1 MVICLKG
8 TKNRGTKGK
17 LEERI
22 VVDPEIRH
30 GKPTIKG
37 TRVPVEVVLGSLAGG
52 MDIENICEEYDLNKE
67 DIYAAIDYARRRI
80 SGEEVSSLEV

>member
-1 MVICLKG
+1 MICLKG
-8 TKNRGTKGK
+8 TEDGGTKGK

-22 VVDPEIRH
+22 VVKPEIRH